1 MGPAFSEKSV
11 WVQFVAMAVVLTGYF
26 VAALVMRQ
34 NGVDV
39 LVPYVPLFAA
49 AVVLMIV
56 VLVVGHVIAASTRK
70 VEGADERDRL
80 IEWRAEAQSGWILGA
95 GVLSGIT
102 AMILNV
108 DSVLVAHIL
117 LGSLFLSEMLKY
129 GLQIVAYR
137 RGF

>member
-1 MGPAFSEKSV
+1 M
-11 WVQFVAMAVVLTGYF
+11 
-26 VAALVMRQ
+26 
-34 NGVDV
+34 
-39 LVPYVPLFAA
+39 
-49 AVVLMIV
+49 
-56 VLVVGHVIAASTRK
+56 VGHVIAASTRK